1 VILYLDSSS
10 LVKIYLEEA
19 ESDLVREWMG
29 VAEAVATSRVAYP
42 EVLSAFTRRKEQGDF
57 DLQAFELL
65 QESLASDWASFVL
78 LPVQERRAGALVV
91 KHVLRGFDAVHL
103 AAVSALRETLTGDSV
118 LFSSFDGRLLRAAR
132 KEGISVL
139 LPPTEDRG

>member
-19 ESDLVREWMG
+19 ESDLVREWVG

-42 EVLSAFTRRKEQGDF
+42 EVLSAFTRRKEQGDL
-57 DLQAFELL
+57 DPHVFELL
-65 QESLASDWASFVL
+65 QESLDSDWTNFVL

-103 AAVSALRETLTGDSV
+103 AAASALREILTGDSV

-132 KEGISVL
+132 QEGIAVL
-139 LPPTEDRG
+139 LPPTEDRL